1 MQNKRLLKKKIAK
14 QQQHHHQQMTT
25 TLGDVKKINFLTTLS
40 TMDPK
45 QKEEMSE
52 SSSSNNDKFNIE
64 NFLNPIT
71 RENTFQMLFNEV
83 CLFVYF
89 HE

>member
-1 MQNKRLLKKKIAK
+1 MDFDKVWQMQKNFEFAY
-14 QQQHHHQQMTT
+14 QAH
-25 TLGDVKKINFLTTLS
+25 NFLTTLS

-52 SSSSNNDKFNIE
+52 SSSSSSSNNDKFNIE

-89 HE
+89 HEWINEDFTLN